1 MLTNNEDDRSKLYR
15 EEVDYENDV
24 VTYFPGT
31 YEQKTI
37 LWKNGMQFPVD
48 RYWGYFIGL
57 KMNNVKAIEID
68 KENSN
73 IKMPKQ
79 IRLPLLYARALT
91 LMTGEIPEL
100 EKSKRVYELCDNP
113 FAQSITPEA
122 IINKLE
128 N

>member
-1 MLTNNEDDRSKLYR
+1 
-15 EEVDYENDV
+15 
-24 VTYFPGT
+24 
-31 YEQKTI
+31 
-37 LWKNGMQFPVD
+37 
-48 RYWGYFIGL
+48 
-57 KMNNVKAIEID
+57 
-68 KENSN
+68 
-73 IKMPKQ
+73 MPKQ